1 MKTGEA
7 CEGIALKYAEEC
19 AVFDA
24 VTDVRTV
31 AVVIDG
37 RGQRRVLLRQ
47 RADVRRDGAGRL
59 ALFIDS
65 LRAAHGIVQGE
76 FPHQRC
82 CGIVTF
88 DGEQLGSGRAK
99 RANLFT
105 QKRAVLYVAQQKR
118 SVRAEDERAFISVIK
133 QAACAA
139 AQRFRHVDAL
149 GRGVHQMFALTV
161 SAI

>member
-47 RADVRRDGAGRL
+47 RRISAVTGQGGS
-59 ALFIDS
+59 LFS
-65 LRAAHGIVQGE
+65 
-76 FPHQRC
+76 
-82 CGIVTF
+82 
-88 DGEQLGSGRAK
+88 
-99 RANLFT
+99 
-105 QKRAVLYVAQQKR
+105 
-118 SVRAEDERAFISVIK
+118 
-133 QAACAA
+133 
-139 AQRFRHVDAL
+139 
-149 GRGVHQMFALTV
+149 
-161 SAI
+161 

>member
-1 MKTGEA
+1 MPLVTSTEMFKKAYDG
-7 CEGIALKYAEEC
+7 GYA
-19 AVFDA
+19 V
-24 VTDVRTV
+24 
-31 AVVIDG
+31 
-37 RGQRRVLLRQ
+37 
-47 RADVRRDGAGRL
+47 GA
-59 ALFIDS
+59 FNVNNME
-65 LRAAHGIVQGE
+65 IVQGKL
-76 FPHQRC
+76 PHQRR
-82 CGIVTF
+82 CGVVAF

-99 RANLFT
+99 RANLFA

>member
-59 ALFIDS
+59 
-65 LRAAHGIVQGE
+65 
-76 FPHQRC
+76 
-82 CGIVTF
+82 T
-88 DGEQLGSGRAK
+88 
-99 RANLFT
+99 
-105 QKRAVLYVAQQKR
+105 
-118 SVRAEDERAFISVIK
+118 IS
-133 QAACAA
+133 
-139 AQRFRHVDAL
+139 
-149 GRGVHQMFALTV
+149 
-161 SAI
+161 

>member
-47 RADVRRDGAGRL
+47 RADIRRDGAVGL
-59 ALFIDS
+59 
-65 LRAAHGIVQGE
+65 
-76 FPHQRC
+76 
-82 CGIVTF
+82 
-88 DGEQLGSGRAK
+88 
-99 RANLFT
+99 
-105 QKRAVLYVAQQKR
+105 
-118 SVRAEDERAFISVIK
+118 
-133 QAACAA
+133 
-139 AQRFRHVDAL
+139 
-149 GRGVHQMFALTV
+149 
-161 SAI
+161 

>member
-59 ALFIDS
+59 ALFIDP

-76 FPHQRC
+76 FPNQRC

-88 DGEQLGSGRAK
+88 DGEQL
-99 RANLFT
+99 
-105 QKRAVLYVAQQKR
+105 
-118 SVRAEDERAFISVIK
+118 EAFLI
-133 QAACAA
+133 AA
-139 AQRFRHVDAL
+139 ALKEGRTPYCHVVDGNEASLHLQRKM
-149 GRGVHQMFALTV
+149 GLTCTRLP
-161 SAI
+161 AIWVN